1 MKHAVPDGLLT
12 GDADE
17 AGHVPGLFQ
26 GIHDVLRGRQIKTS
40 KSSGYL
46 NVQPR
51 GSPTLWG
58 SDPHPL
64 THPQNLV
71 LAAGTGGGE
80 VLPVAM
86 LTVQLALLLHE
97 PIFHQGGV
105 AVGTGEF
112 LRVPRQTHGYEE
124 GTSGGR
130 GWRKQLPL
138 HFFSLSLGTS
148 RMGLC
153 QAQKQVCGQI

>member
-1 MKHAVPDGLLT
+1 MQ
-12 GDADE
+12 
-17 AGHVPGLFQ
+17 PGGPSTF
-26 GIHDVLRGRQIKTS
+26 
-40 KSSGYL
+40 
-46 NVQPR
+46 
-51 GSPTLWG
+51 WG

-97 PIFHQGGV
+97 PIFHQGGA

-112 LRVPRQTHGYEE
+112 LRVPGQTHGHEE
-124 GTSGGR
+124 GASGGR
-130 GWRKQLPL
+130 GRRKELPL
-138 HFFSLSLGTS
+138 HFSSLPPDTGRL
-148 RMGLC
+148 GLC
-153 QAQKQVCGQI
+153 QAQRLYCCSPQAQVCGQI